1 MSAKGVACIVAA
13 LLLGVFVLANWGL
26 FASAVE
32 LNFLIARVEA
42 PLITLVLLAAGLI
55 LLIAVGTHAVSRRAW
70 MRERR
75 VLRKDLES
83 ARLRAEREEDSR
95 TGTLRLAMERELSA
109 IRAQLD
115 QIVAGQS
122 ALLGRPSITRPLE

>member
-1 MSAKGVACIVAA
+1 MQSIRNR
-13 LLLGVFVLANWGL
+13 LLL
-26 FASAVE
+26 
-32 LNFLIARVEA
+32 I
-42 PLITLVLLAAGLI
+42 AGLI
-55 LLIAVGTHAVSRRAW
+55 LLIAVGIHAVSRRAW

-75 VLRKDLES
+75 VLQKDLES
-83 ARLRAEREEDSR
+83 ARMRAEHEEESR
-95 TGTLRLAMERELSA
+95 TGTLRVAMERELSA